1 MRDLMR
7 SLKQK
12 KTLAKFIYLFLPSLS
27 HRPTLSLSLFLSAR
41 LLHLLSPPSSSPS
54 PDVPPSPDVL
64 PSPPSS
70 SSDEKVSRLHLC
82 APFAVGPQQ
91 VEVAPPP
98 SLPGRASAT
107 VVGVPNPL

>member
-1 MRDLMR
+1 MRDLMM

-12 KTLAKFIYLFLPSLS
+12 KTLAKNSYLFLPSLFLIVPLS
-27 HRPTLSLSLFLSAR
+27 PPSFLTLSSFLSAR
-41 LLHLLSPPSSSPS
+41 LLHLLSSASSSPS
-54 PDVPPSPDVL
+54 PDVPPSP
-64 PSPPSS
+64 PSC

-98 SLPGRASAT
+98 SPSDRAAA
-107 VVGVPNPL
+107 L